1 MQLDKFLKILVQDLN
16 QYVAI
21 AEEFPNDAIAK
32 IKLGGNLFERKVTRV
47 ITPGTLIDENFMD
60 PYANNYI
67 LAIHM
72 ADAATLNLDNMQS
85 TPPNDNVTST
95 TTSVGVAWLDLSTG
109 QFQTQSTTMSMLSSV
124 ITRVGPREIVLD
136 NALSNVTRQHPILI
150 ALAEDQRLV
159 TFASRSSTTADSKG
173 STGTSDA
180 LRELEHGEAAK
191 IFTSEERVAGARLL
205 DYIDARLLENNLE
218 LQSPLRYSPEEN
230 MIIDKNTMRALE
242 LKQTLRESG
251 ATKGTLLH
259 AIRRT
264 ITKSGARLLEER
276 LCKLCPKDCAYI
288 MLLMNTSRA
297 IHTCRHN

>member
-32 IKLGGNLFERKVTRV
+32 IKSGGNLFERKVTRV

-60 PYANNYI
+60 PYAHNYI

-72 ADAATLNLDNMQS
+72 ADAATSNLDNMQS
-85 TPPNDNVTST
+85 TPSNDNVAST

-109 QFQTQSTTMSMLSSV
+109 QFQTQSTTDSMLSSV
-124 ITRVGPREIVLD
+124 ITRIGPREIVLD
-136 NALSNVTRQHPILI
+136 NALSNVTRQHPIFI

-159 TFASRSSTTADSKG
+159 TFVSRSSMTADFKG
-173 STGTSDA
+173 STGTSNA
-180 LRELEHGEAAK
+180 LRELEHGEA
-191 IFTSEERVAGARLL
+191 FSSEERAAGARLL

-218 LQSPLRYSPEEN
+218 LQSPVRYSPEEN

-242 LKQTLRESG
+242 LKQTLREPG

-276 LCKLCPKDCAYI
+276 LCKLCPTDCACV
-288 MLLMNTSRA
+288 MLLMNTSRT
-297 IHTCRHN
+297 IHAYRHN